1 MKSQCKRAAL
11 FVLFLMPAAAA
22 TLPAFG
28 ESVQDGPTTAPAG
41 YHRAS
46 AHPRASNPQHPGR
59 ARTHARLAPNRNVLD
74 DACDL
79 PGTGCES
86 YLAN

>member
-28 ESVQDGPTTAPAG
+28 AQDGPTRAPAG

-46 AHPRASNPQHPGR
+46 AHPRPSNPQHPGR
-59 ARTHARLAPNRNVLD
+59 ARAHARLAPNRNVLD

-79 PGTGCES
+79 PSTGCES